1 MCSLEL
7 SLRQLVVAREIQL
20 LLSTLL
26 DTVKNRASLQARLD
40 AQTRRD
46 EDRQAWGDFPCW
58 SDVTLQFVA
67 SFLDL
72 PRPPPFSR
80 ANYERQLFE
89 RHILIGHNRAKQA
102 QSNAQRK
109 LLGLCQLCFSSVA
122 HI

>member
-1 MCSLEL
+1 MRIAKRGVILP
-7 SLRQLVVAREIQL
+7 
-20 LLSTLL
+20 
-26 DTVKNRASLQARLD
+26 D
-40 AQTRRD
+40 AP
-46 EDRQAWGDFPCW
+46 FP
-58 SDVTLQFVA
+58 A

-72 PRPPPFSR
+72 PRLLLFSTV
-80 ANYERQLFE
+80 YDKRQLFE